1 MRAILFAPRF
11 MRAYKGLI
19 GKQPE
24 MVLVVQEILE
34 KLSQDPYQPSLGT
47 HKLKGKMTGALACN
61 AGYDL
66 RVIFEFVQ
74 NKPEDDIMLIN
85 IGTHDEVY

>member
-1 MRAILFAPRF
+1 MRLVLSDPSFK
-11 MRAYKGLI
+11 RAFKSVV
-19 GKQPE
+19 GKNPQLKQ
-24 MVLVVQEILE
+24 VIQEVLE

-47 HKLKGKMTGALACN
+47 HKLKGKMTGLLACS

-66 RVIFEFVQ
+66 RIVFVFVK
-74 NKPEDDIMLIN
+74 NDPEDNILLID